1 MAQKNLK
8 EIDPAYESFSEFS
21 KVTKGTTA
29 LIQKMRQQAIY
40 ADGVVPAKYKSLAAA
55 LWSIAV
61 RCEPCIKY
69 YVQLSAKNGA
79 TKEEI
84 GEFLAVGSTMGGC
97 VGETWSL
104 KAFKAYQDLDDSQSK
119 GQEACCTE

>member
-1 MAQKNLK
+1 MAQKSLK
-8 EIDPAYESFSEFS
+8 DIDPAYESLSEFS

-29 LIQKMRQQAIY
+29 LLQKMRQQAIY
-40 ADGVVPAKYKSLAAA
+40 AEGAVPAKYKAMAAA
-55 LWSIAV
+55 LWSVAV

-69 YVQLSAKNGA
+69 YVQQSVKNGA

-84 GEFLAVGSTMGGC
+84 GGFLAVGSTMGGC

-104 KAFKAYQDLDDSQSK
+104 KAFKAFQDLDDEQPK
-119 GQEACCTE
+119 NEVGCCS

>member
-1 MAQKNLK
+1 MAQKSLK
-8 EIDPAYESFSEFS
+8 EIDPAYESLSEFS

-40 ADGVVPAKYKSLAAA
+40 ADGAVPAKYKAMAAA
-55 LWSIAV
+55 LWSVAV

-97 VGETWSL
+97 VGETWSM
-104 KAFKAYQDLDDSQSK
+104 KAFKAFQDLDNSQSES
-119 GQEACCTE
+119 QEACCKD